1 MKVSQLLDL
10 RRGNWQELEVLCVR
24 FQSRARSAMTALEVA
39 RFSDLYRATCADL
52 ALADAYQLPP
62 DTVRY
67 LHQLVGRAHNQLYRS
82 RPFNPQRW
90 ARILL
95 VDVPRSIFKDRCI
108 HAAFVLFWGIFLLSA
123 VLAYSK
129 TLWPTFAEE
138 VIGDDGIEQLETN
151 YRDPLRDRPYSVN
164 VTMAAFY
171 ISHNTGIGLKCFVGG
186 LLIVPGLFITIF
198 NAGFLGA
205 CFGYMARP
213 DVAAGRNFF
222 EFVTAHGPFE
232 LTAIVLAAGTGLRL
246 GVSLIR
252 TGGFLRGDSLVRAA
266 REAMPM
272 MGSSMVLF
280 TLAAFT
286 EAFISPTSLP
296 YWVKAGVALFDSGLL
311 TFYFVVLGFPRRIDD
326 ATG

>member
-1 MKVSQLLDL
+1 MKVAQLVDM
-10 RRGNWQELEVLCVR
+10 RRGNWQELENLCLR
-24 FQSRARSAMTALEVA
+24 FQSRSRSKMTALEVA

-52 ALADAYQLPP
+52 ALADAYQLPL

-82 RPFNPQRW
+82 RPFDPQRW
-90 ARILL
+90 SKILL
-95 VDVPRSIFKDRCI
+95 TEVPQRIFQDRCV
-108 HAAFVLFWGIFLLSA
+108 HAAFALFWGVFLLSA
-123 VLAYSK
+123 VLAYSNA
-129 TLWPTFAEE
+129 LWPSFAED
-138 VIGDDGIEQLETN
+138 VIGEDAIEQMETSF
-151 YRDPLRDRPYSVN
+151 RDPLRDRPYSVN
-164 VTMAAFY
+164 VLMASYY
-171 ISHNTGIGLKCFVGG
+171 IWHNTGIGLKCFVGG
-186 LLIVPGLFITIF
+186 LLIVPGLFITTF
-198 NAGFLGA
+198 NAGCLGA
-205 CFGYMARP
+205 SFGYMARP

-252 TGGFLRGDSLVRAA
+252 TGGFVRGDALVLAA
-266 REAMPM
+266 RESMPM
-272 MGSSMVLF
+272 MGASMVLF

-311 TFYFVVLGFPRRIDD
+311 TFYFVVLGFPRRTGD

>member
-1 MKVSQLLDL
+1 
-10 RRGNWQELEVLCVR
+10 
-24 FQSRARSAMTALEVA
+24 
-39 RFSDLYRATCADL
+39 
-52 ALADAYQLPP
+52 
-62 DTVRY
+62 
-67 LHQLVGRAHNQLYRS
+67 
-82 RPFNPQRW
+82 
-90 ARILL
+90 
-95 VDVPRSIFKDRCI
+95 
-108 HAAFVLFWGIFLLSA
+108 
-123 VLAYSK
+123 
-129 TLWPTFAEE
+129 
-138 VIGDDGIEQLETN
+138 
-151 YRDPLRDRPYSVN
+151 
-164 VTMAAFY
+164 MAAFY

-252 TGGFLRGDSLVRAA
+252 TGGYVRGDSLVLAA

-272 MGSSMVLF
+272 MGASMVLF

-296 YWVKAGVALFDSGLL
+296 YWIKAGVALFDSGLL
-311 TFYFVVLGFPRRIDD
+311 TFYFVVLGFPRRSDD